1 MHYLY
6 EMQDKF
12 ERATTEQRPGITP
25 FTERHPLA
33 VLRRVIGKTQPAM
46 AKMLGCSAAT
56 IQSIEVGRL
65 KMSESLA
72 QKISRKTDIS
82 PAWLLQGDS
91 VAPPVDTTGAPYT
104 QESFELN
111 QPILHPLPV
120 IGVSDWLSG
129 IWRQVLGIL
138 ASAHKRGELPLCEYK
153 LKESLRALEK
163 RFGYRDC
170 SKMVAPDLIMIP
182 EIRMGLHQVFTPVET
197 SESNEPRKMRK
208 SCVAKKR
215 AE

>member
-1 MHYLY
+1 
-6 EMQDKF
+6 MQEKF
-12 ERATTEQRPGITP
+12 ERGRTGQRQGIKP

-33 VLRRVIGKTQPAM
+33 VLRRVIGKTQPQM
-46 AKMLGCSAAT
+46 AEMLGCSAAT

-65 KMSESLA
+65 RMSERLA
-72 QKISRKTDIS
+72 QKISLKTDIS
-82 PAWLLQGDS
+82 PGWLLQGDS

-104 QESFELN
+104 QESFEMN
-111 QPILHPLPV
+111 QPIMHPLPV

-153 LKESLRALEK
+153 LRESLRALEQ
-163 RFGYRDC
+163 RFGYHDC

-182 EIRMGLHQVFTPVET
+182 EIRMGLHQVFTPIQT
-197 SESNEPRKMRK
+197 SESNERPKRQ
-208 SCVAKKR
+208 SVAKKG
-215 AE
+215 AK